1 MTTKIETTARL
12 LLGLVVILFG
22 LNGFFQFMPQPSLP
36 EPATDFLGAILATG
50 YLLAIVKILEIG
62 IGVLLLANRYVP
74 LALVLLAPI
83 SVNIISFHLFLDP
96 AGIGAAALVT
106 ALNLYLLFAYRR
118 HYKSLLNAKTEVSPT
133 TLSA

>member
-1 MTTKIETTARL
+1 MTTSIKTGARI
-12 LLGLVVILFG
+12 LLGLVLVVFG

-50 YLLAIVKILEIG
+50 YLMLLVKVLEIG

-83 SVNIISFHLFLDP
+83 SVNIVSFHLFLDP

-106 ALNLYLLFAYRR
+106 LLNAYLLFVYRNE
-118 HYKSLLNAKTEVSPT
+118 YKPL
-133 TLSA
+133 LSAKAEGRASAVSA